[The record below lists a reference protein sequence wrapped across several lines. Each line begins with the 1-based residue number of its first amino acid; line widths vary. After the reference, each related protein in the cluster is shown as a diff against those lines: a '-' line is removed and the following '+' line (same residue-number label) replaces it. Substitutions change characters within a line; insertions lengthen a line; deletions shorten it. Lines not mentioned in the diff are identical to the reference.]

1 MSVTTIKKINP
12 PYCPVV
18 HGPCLGASC
27 ALYNDDVSA
36 CALSADSLQLLVRTA
51 VTDAAVEITKHL
63 GDDLK

>member
-1 MSVTTIKKINP
+1 M
-12 PYCPVV
+12 

-51 VTDAAVEITKHL
+51 VTDAAVEIAKHL